1 MDGFIFPD
9 DLQAHLYRQL
19 HDERTESDTLRAD
32 DGGFFDGRISDVKF
46 KGTHDY
52 VMSFRLDGRGMKNVI
67 LSAWQ
72 KSTLDLG
79 RLPPISLPYIFACIV
94 RAGLP
99 VSADFSNSFLLWT
112 RMICL

>member
-32 DGGFFDGRISDVKF
+32 DGGFFDGRISVVKF

-79 RLPPISLPYIFACIV
+79 EVTAHQLAVHFCMHSAGGFTRQRRLF
-94 RAGLP
+94 
-99 VSADFSNSFLLWT
+99 
-112 RMICL
+112 